1 MRMATT
7 LMRELSEALT
17 NCSPPVRMRWRM
29 LSMMVSTRLTSMI
42 SGYFSGRV
50 RTASWAW
57 ASMEGASLARL
68 TPWLTSVGMS
78 PSSIMVVTE
87 RNSSSTRLVARGRE
101 SPVRCRRL
109 TGHSSR

>member
-17 NCSPPVRMRWRM
+17 NCSPPARIRWRM

-42 SGYFSGRV
+42 SGYFCGRV

-57 ASMEGASLARL
+57 ASMDGASLARL
-68 TPWLTSVGMS
+68 TPWLTSVGMR
-78 PSSIMVVTE
+78 PSTIRVVTVM
-87 RNSSSTRLVARGRE
+87 NSSSTRLVAKVRE
-101 SPVRCRRL
+101 SPVRCSRL